1 MNEYDWAENFRKV
14 WDRGVAAY
22 NSGKTNPQSLLNA
35 EDTAFLTSIG
45 CTTQELFDFV
55 EDFCRSGEPECNSVL
70 LVTSVRRD
78 YFYHVQKRQP
88 SGKVV
93 SMAELP
99 AKSAEL
105 GGIEWLPR
113 IIVKAQAKLR
123 GEMPPELMYGCGGD
137 RPFLHSVN
145 THLADFL
152 RVVWAV
158 DGDQEKVLGFVR
170 EQIKR
175 AGGTQRS

>member
-1 MNEYDWAENFRKV
+1 MNEYDWAEQFRAV

-22 NSGKTNPQSLLNA
+22 NSGKGKPQSLFSPPDA
-35 EDTAFLTSIG
+35 AFLSSIG

-55 EDFCRSGEPECNSVL
+55 EDFCRGGEPDYDSVL
-70 LVTSVRRD
+70 LVTAARRD
-78 YFYHVQKRQP
+78 FFYTVQHRQS
-88 SGKVV
+88 SGKIV
-93 SMAELP
+93 SMDQLP
-99 AKSAEL
+99 PKSAAL
-105 GGIEWLPR
+105 DGIEWLPR

-137 RPFLHSVN
+137 RPFLRSVN
-145 THLADFL
+145 IHLADFL

-158 DGDQEKVLGFVR
+158 NGDSQKVLVFVR

-175 AGGTQRS
+175 GKA